1 MSEPTSWFVYILR
14 CADHTFYTGITTD
27 LARRVAEHNGGAA
40 GAGSTSRSKAGARY
54 TRSRRPLELIYSEA
68 CVDRSAALKREY
80 AIKRLSRSKK
90 AELANIDR

>member
-14 CADHTFYTGITTD
+14 CADQSYYTGITTD
-27 LARRVAEHNGGAA
+27 LARRIAEHNGGTA
-40 GAGSTSRSKAGARY
+40 GTNSATKSNAGARY
-54 TRSRRPLELIYSEA
+54 TRSRRPLELVYSEA

-90 AELANIDR
+90 AELADTGS